1 MLSTMKTCNII
12 YSSHGDLG
20 VNQFTAGG
28 TIQSKGDLSLIKFTY
43 EGDDSVADYS
53 FSILKNNVIRLTKK
67 GDVNY
72 TLTFDESA
80 PYSTFAE
87 TMGFKLPITL
97 TTNKINVDLTDNSLS
112 LFLDYKLDIG
122 GNISLEKVNLK
133 VNF

>member
-1 MLSTMKTCNII
+1 METCNII

-20 VNQFTAGG
+20 VNQFTACGS
-28 TIQSKGDLSLIKFTY
+28 IQSKGELSLIKFTY

-53 FSILKNNVIRLTKK
+53 FSILKNNIVRLTKK

-72 TLTFDESA
+72 ALTFDENS

-97 TTNKINVDLTDNSLS
+97 TTNKVTLDLTDNRLS

-122 GNISLEKVNLK
+122 GNISSEKVSLK
-133 VNF
+133 VTF

>member
-1 MLSTMKTCNII
+1 MLSIMKTCNII

-20 VNQFTAGG
+20 VNQFTASG

-72 TLTFDESA
+72 TLTFDENA

-97 TTNKINVDLTDNSLS
+97 TTDKINVDLTDNSLS

>member
-1 MLSTMKTCNII
+1 MLLIMKTCNII

-20 VNQFTAGG
+20 VNQFTASGS
-28 TIQSKGDLSLIKFTY
+28 IQSKGDLSLIKFTY

-53 FSILKNNVIRLTKK
+53 FSILKNNVVRLTKK

-72 TLTFDESA
+72 SLTFNQNT
-80 PYSTFAE
+80 PYSTIAE

-97 TTNKINVDLTDNSLS
+97 TTNKLSIDLTDNGIN
-112 LFLDYKLDIG
+112 LFLDYKLDVG

-133 VNF
+133 VIF

>member
-1 MLSTMKTCNII
+1 MKTCNII
-12 YSSHGDLG
+12 YSSNGDLG
-20 VNQFTAGG
+20 VNQFTASG

-72 TLTFDESA
+72 TLTFDENA

-97 TTNKINVDLTDNSLS
+97 TTDKINVDLTDNSLS

>member
-1 MLSTMKTCNII
+1 MKTCNII

-20 VNQFTAGG
+20 VNQFTACG
-28 TIQSKGDLSLIKFTY
+28 TIQSKGELSLIKFTY
-43 EGDDSVADYS
+43 EGDESVADYS
-53 FSILKNNVIRLTKK
+53 FSILKNNVIRLSKK

-72 TLTFDESA
+72 TLTFDKNA

-87 TMGFKLPITL
+87 TMGFKIPIIL
-97 TTNKINVDLTDNSLS
+97 TTNITSVDLTDNSLS
-112 LFLDYKLDIG
+112 LFLDYKLDVG

>member
-1 MLSTMKTCNII
+1 MLLTMKTCNII

-20 VNQFTAGG
+20 VNQFTACG
-28 TIQSKGDLSLIKFTY
+28 TIQSKGELSLIKFTY

-72 TLTFDESA
+72 ALTFDESA

-97 TTNKINVDLTDNSLS
+97 TTNKINVDLTDNRLS

-122 GNISLEKVNLK
+122 GNISLEKVNLQ